1 MKRGYELAEKKKLKL
16 SLRIIIKLVRAFF
29 SIERYFVHFKIVN
42 KPTQQA
48 LYAIWHGEQCVVYS
62 VEDKENFYVLVSPSN
77 DGEIVAQGIEV
88 LSLKS
93 IRGSSKRNA
102 VAGSLQILEKLKEGA
117 SVAIMVDGPKGP
129 KGVVKEGIV
138 NLAKLSGVPVIPLA
152 WVSNDKTF
160 LKFNSW
166 DNFRIPFGFC
176 RTVVV
181 YGEPIYIPSELTKE
195 ESKAWCEKI
204 AEELNKV
211 SDDAR
216 ENCDKYWKDKSI
228 KKLSVFEL

>member
-1 MKRGYELAEKKKLKL
+1 MAGKKKFKIPLGV
-16 SLRIIIKLVRAFF
+16 IIKLVQGFF
-29 SIERYFVHFKIVN
+29 TIQRYLVHFKVVN
-42 KPTQQA
+42 APKEQA

-62 VEDKENFYVLVSPSN
+62 VKDKENFYVLVSPSN
-77 DGEIVAQGIEV
+77 DGEIVAKGIEV

-93 IRGSSKRNA
+93 IRGSSKRKA
-102 VAGSLQILEKLKEGA
+102 VAGSLQIIDKLKEGA
-117 SVAIMVDGPKGP
+117 SIAMMVDGPRGP

-138 NLAKLSGVPVIPLA
+138 NIAKLSGVPIIPVA
-152 WVSNDKTF
+152 WASNDKTF

-166 DNFRIPFGFC
+166 DEFRVPFGFC

-181 YGEPIYIPSELTKE
+181 YGEPMYVPSDITKE
-195 ESKAWCEKI
+195 QQKEWCDKV

-211 SDDAR
+211 GKDAR

-228 KKLSVFEL
+228 KKLGLFEL

>member
-1 MKRGYELAEKKKLKL
+1 MAGKKKFKL
-16 SLRIIIKLVRAFF
+16 PINLIIKLVQAFF
-29 SIERYFVHFKIVN
+29 SIQRYFVHFKAVN
-42 KPTQQA
+42 YPKQQA
-48 LYAIWHGEQCVVYS
+48 LLAIWHGEQCVVYS
-62 VEDKENFYVLVSPSN
+62 VKDKENFYVLVSPSN
-77 DGEIVAQGIEV
+77 DGEIVAKGIEV
-88 LSLKS
+88 LDLKS

-138 NLAKLSGVPVIPLA
+138 NIAKLSGVPIIPVA

-166 DNFRIPFGFC
+166 DNFRIPCGFC

-181 YGEPIYIPSELTKE
+181 YGEPMYVPSELTKE
-195 ESKAWCEKI
+195 EAKEWCQKV

-211 SDDAR
+211 GNDAR

-228 KKLSVFEL
+228 KKLSLFEL

>member
-1 MKRGYELAEKKKLKL
+1 MAGKKKFKIPLGF
-16 SLRIIIKLVRAFF
+16 IIKLVQTFF
-29 SIERYFVHFKIVN
+29 SIQRYLVHFKVVN
-42 KPTQQA
+42 KPKQQA

-62 VEDKENFYVLVSPSN
+62 VQDKENFYVLVSPSN
-77 DGEIVAQGIEV
+77 DGEIIAKGIEV

-102 VAGSLQILEKLKEGA
+102 VAGSLQIIEKLKEGA
-117 SVAIMVDGPKGP
+117 SVAMMVDGPKGP

-138 NLAKLSGVPVIPLA
+138 NIAKLSGVPIIPVA

-166 DNFRIPFGFC
+166 DEFRIPCGYC

-181 YGEPIYIPSELTKE
+181 YGEPMYVPSELTKE
-195 ESKAWCEKI
+195 EVKEWCQKV
-204 AEELNKV
+204 ADELNKV
-211 SDDAR
+211 GKDAS
-216 ENCDKYWKDKSI
+216 ENCDKYWKDKEI
-228 KKLSVFEL
+228 KKLSVFDL